1 MAAALDHHSPLF
13 ACGGHD
19 VHAHC
24 GQAQQRL
31 LYLANANELKDD
43 AAVRTS
49 MMRHCPN
56 IRVHSNLEDANIY
69 IFANWVLEMLD
80 SERCAGYKSI
90 KKQFVSYLV
99 RQQHRS
105 SGTEA
110 IPTSAQKRWEEYH
123 QIQRMSP
130 QLPKTSTIKSSSSPD
145 VVQCYALVP
154 GECFGM
160 RLDSVDNF
168 VEMNKHV
175 AHERAIKNTTWP
187 LASPEEFPHS
197 LREPG
202 NKKAFDADTLV
213 GEGSE
218 FQERTTVKKSV
229 LGKNCKIGTQCKI
242 ANCIILDD
250 VVIEDGVNLDQCVI
264 CSGAKLGKSSKLT
277 RCRIGYGEDIAAE
290 SVMKD
295 EVFPS
300 HEN

>member
-1 MAAALDHHSPLF
+1 MGRPKSTTTMQRRGSSAGGAAGEASYSYAAVEGFQVVFLVQSDDGDGKMFPPVQHGHVKSLLSIANIPLLAHQLRAFHSVGFTEAIVVCEEAAITEMLDLHRLRCAAMTMLAIALPYPADGKKKPKLKDLIGLDSS
-13 ACGGHD
+13 
-19 VHAHC
+19 VHWGSIRDAD
-24 GQAQQRL
+24 QAQQRL

-110 IPTSAQKRWEEYH
+110 IPASAQKRWEEYH

-145 VVQCYALVP
+145 VVQCYAL
-154 GECFGM
+154 
-160 RLDSVDNF
+160 
-168 VEMNKHV
+168 
-175 AHERAIKNTTWP
+175 
-187 LASPEEFPHS
+187 
-197 LREPG
+197 
-202 NKKAFDADTLV
+202 
-213 GEGSE
+213 
-218 FQERTTVKKSV
+218 
-229 LGKNCKIGTQCKI
+229 
-242 ANCIILDD
+242 
-250 VVIEDGVNLDQCVI
+250 
-264 CSGAKLGKSSKLT
+264 
-277 RCRIGYGEDIAAE
+277 
-290 SVMKD
+290 
-295 EVFPS
+295 
-300 HEN
+300 

>member
-1 MAAALDHHSPLF
+1 MLDLHRLRCAAMTMLAIALPYPADGKKKPKLKDLIGLDSS
-13 ACGGHD
+13 
-19 VHAHC
+19 VHWGSIRDAD
-24 GQAQQRL
+24 QAQQRL
-31 LYLANANELKDD
+31 LYLANANELNDD

-110 IPTSAQKRWEEYH
+110 IPASAQKRWEEYH

-154 GECFGM
+154 GDCFGM

-202 NKKAFDADTLV
+202 NKKNFDADILL
-213 GEGSE
+213 EKDQNS
-218 FQERTTVKKSV
+218 KSGQQSRN
-229 LGKNCKIGTQCKI
+229 LCWGKT
-242 ANCIILDD
+242 ARLA
-250 VVIEDGVNLDQCVI
+250 L
-264 CSGAKLGKSSKLT
+264 SAKLQTALYSMML
-277 RCRIGYGEDIAAE
+277 
-290 SVMKD
+290 
-295 EVFPS
+295 
-300 HEN
+300 